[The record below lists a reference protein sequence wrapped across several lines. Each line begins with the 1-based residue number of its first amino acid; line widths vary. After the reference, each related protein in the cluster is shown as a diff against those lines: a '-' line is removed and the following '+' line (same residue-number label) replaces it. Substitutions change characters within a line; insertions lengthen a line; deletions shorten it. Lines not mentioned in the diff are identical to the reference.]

1 MDDKL
6 LDAAIDKAV
15 GAWDGKEG
23 DAYRAVLAKATT
35 HRAGLLSPQHG
46 AIGQQRTPMTMDD
59 GSTEWRWFDDGQVP
73 AGGWKPAASG
83 LSGFGKQLF
92 KRPKNIADALQKAHD
107 SINKPAAEAAHH
119 ATDKTVF
126 IPDHEFQWI
135 DRDLVDDYRIGG
147 GWEVA
152 SDPHRGRLMLI
163 KRRITAAKPTEWWK
177 TPPTPIAQPE
187 PVKLRYLPLPPRKF
201 DEEPDLSRIS
211 ETLMP
216 GMRKTPVEFKART
229 PEERDQQLKQ
239 AAAVIEKGMTEAS
252 VARAADH
259 ALAAVDERPDK
270 NLEETK
276 DFPNDYAH
284 NRARDVI
291 KGILDKSI
299 KPGGIREIKRAV
311 ADREKDDDKGPK
323 PFPSKALRLNAAS
336 WLTGR

>member
-1 MDDKL
+1 
-6 LDAAIDKAV
+6 
-15 GAWDGKEG
+15 
-23 DAYRAVLAKATT
+23 
-35 HRAGLLSPQHG
+35 
-46 AIGQQRTPMTMDD
+46 
-59 GSTEWRWFDDGQVP
+59 
-73 AGGWKPAASG
+73 
-83 LSGFGKQLF
+83 
-92 KRPKNIADALQKAHD
+92 
-107 SINKPAAEAAHH
+107 
-119 ATDKTVF
+119 
-126 IPDHEFQWI
+126 
-135 DRDLVDDYRIGG
+135 
-147 GWEVA
+147 
-152 SDPHRGRLMLI
+152 MLI
-163 KRRITAAKPTEWWK
+163 KRRITVAKPTEWWK